1 MSSKNRVSFIVNSAN
16 RLSGT
21 PYNFQVKLNI
31 DNNQKYDRV
40 SLLSAVVAKTYYQVQ
55 AGSNT
60 FQLSE
65 NETATLI
72 VISVGTYSRDSF
84 ANVLAGLLTA
94 NSANEWIYT
103 ITYPNLRTAAETGL
117 FTYSVTGNNGSQSQF
132 IMGSD
137 NIHNQLGFQPNTTY
151 SFVGN
156 SLKSNH
162 VCNFSSEPCI
172 YIKSD
177 ICYNAVSSDNILQEI
192 YTAGF
197 SYNSFIS
204 YTNFNPEFN
213 YKTLVNHNG
222 LYNFYIT
229 DSNGVFLDTNG
240 IDSTFTIMI
249 WKSNKID
256 GLIEHYIKWSVNKK
270 DKLLVD
276 EEND

>member
-1 MSSKNRVSFIVNSAN
+1 MSNRVSFIVNSAN

-21 PYNFQVKLNI
+21 PYSFQVKLNI

-72 VISVGTYSRDSF
+72 VIPVGTYSRDSF

-117 FTYSVTGNNGSQSQF
+117 FTYSVTGNNGSQPQF

-197 SYNSFIS
+197 PYNSFIS

>member
-1 MSSKNRVSFIVNSAN
+1 MKDRVSFIVNSAN

-21 PYNFQVKLNI
+21 PYSFQIKLNI

-40 SLLSAVVAKTYYQVQ
+40 SLISAVVAKTYYQVQ

-72 VISVGTYSRDSF
+72 VIPVGTYSRDSF

-117 FTYSVTGNNGSQSQF
+117 FTYSVTGNNGSQPQF

-177 ICYNAVSSDNILQEI
+177 ICYNVVSSDNILQEI

-197 SYNSFIS
+197 RYNSFIS

>member
-1 MSSKNRVSFIVNSAN
+1 MKDRVSFIVNSAN

-72 VISVGTYSRDSF
+72 VIPVGTYSRDSF

-117 FTYSVTGNNGSQSQF
+117 FTYSVTGNNGSQPQF

-172 YIKSD
+172 YIKSN

-197 SYNSFIS
+197 PYNSFIS